1 MQLSFSFVLDFIHP
15 LSTFSSSPI
24 QVFALIGTTARPN
37 LARPTPFCETLLRKT
52 GSAFLRCEGAH
63 AKDEVEITI
72 AIEAHRLGTAPQTHL
87 QQRELDQH
95 LAAPYPKPLKVTCH
109 SEADTIPSM
118 ADVARPR
125 ALGSRS
131 VRSRHH
137 SGNSRNSGRS
147 RSGQHSLSPEDIRYA
162 MDIVVQPP
170 RTARVGQTMPG
181 SIVVRLRTINADT
194 DDAVADSTNL
204 VAVAALVPGPNS
216 AVPADP
222 NALNTLLTGR
232 VFDSIHPFNDDEAD
246 GSIASM
252 DMADPQGVGY
262 MRFPDLVIR
271 QPGTYRIRI
280 TLIRIRNS
288 ASDPPVTSAGNGL
301 AVHVVDSNPIV
312 VNGGGSGTNMAVYN
326 GDGDIDDG
334 GWLEVLRSLQDRRR
348 SR

>member
-1 MQLSFSFVLDFIHP
+1 MRRGSRRGRGRDQHRNRGAPSRTSASNTP
-15 LSTFSSSPI
+15 PASRARSTSRRTSS
-24 QVFALIGTTARPN
+24 QNTQNRV
-37 LARPTPFCETLLRKT
+37 LLRRSSRIAELHNGET
-52 GSAFLRCEGAH
+52 GRQL
-63 AKDEVEITI
+63 
-72 AIEAHRLGTAPQTHL
+72 
-87 QQRELDQH
+87 
-95 LAAPYPKPLKVTCH
+95 
-109 SEADTIPSM
+109 ADTIPSM

-137 SGNSRNSGRS
+137 SGNSRNPGRS
-147 RSGQHSLSPEDIRYA
+147 RSGQQPLSPEDIRYA

-170 RTARVGQTMPG
+170 QTARVGQTMPG

-216 AVPADP
+216 AAPADP

-271 QPGTYRIRI
+271 QAGTYRIRI

-301 AVHVVDSNPIV
+301 AVHIVDSNPIV
-312 VNGGGSGTNMAVYN
+312 VNGGGSSTNMAVYN
-326 GDGDIDDG
+326 GKYM
-334 GWLEVLRSLQDRRR
+334 VATY
-348 SR
+348 

>member
-1 MQLSFSFVLDFIHP
+1 
-15 LSTFSSSPI
+15 
-24 QVFALIGTTARPN
+24 
-37 LARPTPFCETLLRKT
+37 
-52 GSAFLRCEGAH
+52 
-63 AKDEVEITI
+63 
-72 AIEAHRLGTAPQTHL
+72 
-87 QQRELDQH
+87 
-95 LAAPYPKPLKVTCH
+95 
-109 SEADTIPSM
+109 
-118 ADVARPR
+118 
-125 ALGSRS
+125 
-131 VRSRHH
+131 
-137 SGNSRNSGRS
+137 
-147 RSGQHSLSPEDIRYA
+147 